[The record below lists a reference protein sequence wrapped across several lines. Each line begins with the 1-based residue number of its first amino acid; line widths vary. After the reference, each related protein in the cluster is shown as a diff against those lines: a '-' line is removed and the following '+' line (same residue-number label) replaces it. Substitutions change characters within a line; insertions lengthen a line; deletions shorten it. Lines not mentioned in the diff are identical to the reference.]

1 MSKIT
6 AVTARAI
13 LDSRG
18 QPTVEAR
25 VEAGTGR
32 SAAVGVAS
40 VPSGRSVGRHEAAEL
55 RDGDSRWHGHGVS
68 QAVSHVNVQ
77 LAGALIGQDVTDQAA
92 LDAAMRE
99 LDGTPNL
106 KRLGANAVLAVS
118 LACLRAAAAVAG
130 QPLYKYI
137 AGQRGA
143 AGGAGSGG
151 ADSSSG
157 EPNRLPL
164 PLVNVINGGAHAPNN
179 LTIQE
184 FLLVPHGF
192 GSFGDAVR
200 AADETYDTLG
210 QILAARGAATGLGDE
225 GGYAPDLDNH
235 LIALE
240 IIVDAITQAGYQPGE
255 QISLGLDLAANSFHD
270 KDGYVLAGHGLTSEQ
285 LVTEYDQL
293 TERFPL
299 VSLEDPLAETDAAGW
314 QLLVARLGESVQI
327 IGDDLTVTD
336 PQRIA
341 AAAKRH
347 EITGVILK
355 PNQIG
360 TYTDAAAARQA
371 AAAANLTAIASH
383 RSGETTDDWIA
394 DLAVGW
400 NCDQIKIGAPA
411 RGERTAKYNRLLEI
425 EQALGSGAEFA
436 GKDVPKG
443 GRRG

>member
-1 MSKIT
+1 MTKIT
-6 AVTARAI
+6 AVTGRTI

-18 QPTVEAR
+18 FPTVEAR
-25 VEAGTGR
+25 VTAGSGK
-32 SAAVGVAS
+32 GVVIGTAS

-55 RDGDSRWHGHGVS
+55 RDDDRRWHGHGVS
-68 QAVSHVNVQ
+68 KAVSHINVQ
-77 LAGALIGQDVTDQAA
+77 LAGLLIGKDVTDQAA

-106 KRLGANAVLAVS
+106 ARLGANAVLAVS

-130 QPLYKYI
+130 QPLYKYV
-137 AGQRGA
+137 AGK
-143 AGGAGSGG
+143 
-151 ADSSSG
+151 D
-157 EPNRLPL
+157 EPNRLPV

-200 AADETYDTLG
+200 AAAETYESLG
-210 QILAARGAATGLGDE
+210 QILAGRGAATGLGDE
-225 GGYAPDLDNH
+225 GGFAPDLDNH
-235 LIALE
+235 ITALE
-240 IIVDAITQAGYQPGE
+240 VMTDAITQAGYKPGDE
-255 QISLGLDLAANSFHD
+255 ISLALDLAANSFHENS
-270 KDGYVLAGHGLTSEQ
+270 GYVLAGHGLTSEQ

-293 TERFPL
+293 VQRFPL
-299 VSLEDPLAETDAAGW
+299 VSLEDPMAETDAAGW
-314 QLLVARLGESVQI
+314 QELVARLGQSVQV

-336 PQRIA
+336 PKRIA
-341 AAAKRH
+341 AAAKKQ

-360 TYTDAAAARQA
+360 TYTDAAAARGA
-371 AAAANLTAIASH
+371 AAASNLVTIASH
-383 RSGETTDDWIA
+383 RSGETGDDWIA

-400 NCDQIKIGAPA
+400 NCDQIKAGAPA

-425 EQALGSGAEFA
+425 EQALGSGTEFA
-436 GKDVPKG
+436 GKDLLKRLKG
-443 GRRG
+443 GRRD

>member
-1 MSKIT
+1 MNKIAKIT

-18 QPTVEAR
+18 LPTVEAR
-25 VEAGTGR
+25 VEAGTG
-32 SAAVGVAS
+32 AGQVVGVAS

-55 RDGDSRWHGHGVS
+55 RDEDSRWHGHGVA

-77 LAGALIGQDVTDQAA
+77 LAGSLIGQDVTDQAA
-92 LDAAMRE
+92 VDSAMRE

-118 LACLRAAAAVAG
+118 LACLRAAAAAAK
-130 QPLYKYI
+130 QPLYMYI
-137 AGQRGA
+137 AEQRGE
-143 AGGAGSGG
+143 
-151 ADSSSG
+151 G
-157 EPNRLPL
+157 EPKRLPL
-164 PLVNVINGGAHAPNN
+164 PLVNVLNGGAHAPNN

-184 FLLVPHGF
+184 FLLAPHGF
-192 GSFGDAVR
+192 GSFGEALR
-200 AADETYDTLG
+200 AATETYETLG
-210 QILAARGAATGLGDE
+210 QILNARGAATGLGDE

-235 LIALE
+235 IVALE
-240 IIVDAITQAGYQPGE
+240 IIVDAITQAGYKPGE
-255 QISLGLDLAANSFHD
+255 EISLGLDLAANSFHQS
-270 KDGYVLAGHGLTSEQ
+270 DGYVLAGHGLTSEQ

-299 VSLEDPLAETDAAGW
+299 VSLEDPLAETDSEGW
-314 QLLVARLGESVQI
+314 RLLVTRLGESVQV

-336 PQRIA
+336 PKRIA

-347 EITGVILK
+347 EVTGVILK

-360 TYTDAAAARQA
+360 TYTAATAARQA
-371 AAAANLTAIASH
+371 AADADLVAIASH

-400 NCDQIKIGAPA
+400 NCDQIKVGAPA

-436 GKDVPKG
+436 GRRLAKR
-443 GRRG
+443 GRHG